1 MSKASGPPR
10 RQSAYAERSMDTVE
24 RTAAL
29 SPSEK
34 FHELFDGEP
43 CIGDDSAQRARS
55 DLVVIGND
63 DPGVRLVAAE
73 DHMAAGLA
81 TEDEPSALK
90 GCADFKAR

>member
-81 TEDEPSALK
+81 SALK